1 MNATVTIVLAGILI
15 VSMAAAPLAE
25 AAGAGDGPAKVERKT
40 CTSADGVTIVYSAA
54 GSGEPALLFIH
65 GGLADRSFYDS
76 ELQVFAAKHRVL
88 ALDLAGHGES
98 GRDRKVWGMAQFGAD
113 VKAVVDAEKVKHVIL
128 FGNSLGGP
136 VAVEAALLL
145 PGRVVGV
152 VGIDTFQSLDY
163 SMTSEGV
170 RQRAEAFK
178 NDYAGSMKAMVK
190 MLFHPDADPAV
201 MADAE
206 KRMLKN
212 PPETAYSM
220 FMGMAGYRPA
230 DSASKLT
237 VPLRAINGDIFPTD
251 VAGVKKVKPDF
262 DVLIMKHM
270 GHYPML
276 ERPDEFNT
284 LVAKVVAE
292 LWGRATTTR

>member
-1 MNATVTIVLAGILI
+1 MNATVPIVLCGILV
-15 VSMAAAPLAE
+15 VSMAAAPLA
-25 AAGAGDGPAKVERKT
+25 GPPGGITVERKT
-40 CTSADGVTIVYSAA
+40 CRSSDGVTIVYSAA
-54 GSGEPALLFIH
+54 GAGEPALLFIH
-65 GGLADRSFYDS
+65 GGLADRSFYDA
-76 ELQVFAAKHRVL
+76 EFQAFAAKHRVL
-88 ALDLAGHGES
+88 APDLAGHGES
-98 GRDRKVWGMAQFGAD
+98 GRDRKVWGLPQFGAD

-145 PGRVVGV
+145 PGRVIGV

-163 SMTSEGV
+163 STSAEEAK
-170 RQRAEAFK
+170 QRAEAFK
-178 NDYAGSMKAMVK
+178 NDYAGNMRAMVK

-206 KRMLKN
+206 KRMLRN

-220 FMGMAGYRPA
+220 FMGLAGYPPA
-230 DSASKLT
+230 DSARKLT

-251 VAGVKKVKPDF
+251 VEGVRKVKPDF

-276 ERPDEFNT
+276 ERPSEFND
-284 LVAKVVAE
+284 LVAKVVAD
-292 LWGRATTTR
+292 LWGRATQNR

>member
-1 MNATVTIVLAGILI
+1 MNISATIVLAGILI
-15 VSMAAAPLAE
+15 VSMAAAPLA
-25 AAGAGDGPAKVERKT
+25 AAPGRGDGPVKVERKT
-40 CTSADGVTIVYSAA
+40 CTSADGVTIVYSVA
-54 GSGEPALLFIH
+54 GAGEPALLFIH
-65 GGLADRSFYDS
+65 GGMADRSFYDA
-76 ELQVFAAKHRVL
+76 ELQAFAAKHRVL
-88 ALDLAGHGES
+88 APDLAGHGES
-98 GRDRKVWGMAQFGAD
+98 GRNRKVWGMAQFGAD

-136 VAVEAALLL
+136 VAIEAALQL

-163 SMTSEGV
+163 TMTSEDV

-178 NDYAGSMKAMVK
+178 NDYAGAMKAMVK

-230 DSASKLT
+230 DSARKLT

-251 VAGVKKVKPDF
+251 VEGVRKIKPDF
-262 DVLIMKHM
+262 EVLIMKHM

-276 ERPDEFNT
+276 ERPAEFND
-284 LVAKVVAE
+284 LVAKVVAD
-292 LWGRATTTR
+292 LWGRATTKR